1 MTPDVIIA
9 FFTLTFLEVVLG
21 IDNIIFISILASKF
35 PEKKRKKLMQSGL
48 ALAMIMRI
56 LLLLG
61 INWLIH
67 IQTILISVE
76 RSWFSAHISIQSL
89 ILLAGGLFLLYKST
103 HEIYQ
108 KVEEVEIFN
117 NVKSP
122 QSSVFKTLIQIVLI
136 DIVFSFDSILTAVGM
151 TNGISFAVW
160 IMISAIVVSIL
171 IMIGFAGPI
180 NQFINSHPSIQILG
194 LSFLLLIGFMLIT
207 EAAHLSHTSL
217 FGSTIGSIPK
227 GYLYFAI
234 AFSLGVEMINMKMRK
249 QK

>member
-9 FFTLTFLEVVLG
+9 FLTLTFLEVVLG

-35 PEKKRKKLMQSGL
+35 PEKNRKKLMQTGL

-67 IQTILISVE
+67 IQTVIISID
-76 RSWFSAHISIQSL
+76 RSWFNTQITLQSL
-89 ILLAGGLFLLYKST
+89 ILLVGGLFLLYKST

-108 KVEEVEIFN
+108 KVETVEALQAD
-117 NVKSP
+117 VPP
-122 QSSVFKTLIQIVLI
+122 QSSVFKALIQIVLI
-136 DIVFSFDSILTAVGM
+136 DLVFSFDSILTAVGM
-151 TNGISFAVW
+151 TNGIPFALW
-160 IMISAIVVSIL
+160 IMIGAIVLSIL

-180 NQFINSHPSIQILG
+180 NQFINIHPSIQILG

-234 AFSLGVEMINMKMRK
+234 AFSLGVEMINMKLRRR
-249 QK
+249 

>member
-9 FFTLTFLEVVLG
+9 FLTLTFLEVVLG

-35 PEKKRKKLMQSGL
+35 PVKNQKKLMQTGL

-67 IQTILISVE
+67 IQTVIISID
-76 RSWFSAHISIQSL
+76 RSWFNSQITLQSL
-89 ILLAGGLFLLYKST
+89 ILLVGGLFLLYKST

-108 KVEEVEIFN
+108 KVETVEALQADA
-117 NVKSP
+117 SP
-122 QSSVFKTLIQIVLI
+122 QSSVFKALIQIVLI
-136 DIVFSFDSILTAVGM
+136 DLVFSFDSILTAVGM
-151 TNGISFAVW
+151 TNGIPFALW
-160 IMISAIVVSIL
+160 IMIGAIVLSIL

-180 NQFINSHPSIQILG
+180 NQFINNHPSIQILG

-207 EAAHLSHTSL
+207 EAAHLSNTSL

-234 AFSLGVEMINMKMRK
+234 AFSLGVEMINMKLRK
-249 QK
+249 R

>member
-9 FFTLTFLEVVLG
+9 FLTLTFLEVVLG

-35 PEKKRKKLMQSGL
+35 PEKNQKKLMQTGL

-67 IQTILISVE
+67 IQTVIISID
-76 RSWFSAHISIQSL
+76 RSWFNAQITLQSL
-89 ILLAGGLFLLYKST
+89 ILLVGGLFLLYKST

-108 KVEEVEIFN
+108 KVETVEALQADA
-117 NVKSP
+117 SP
-122 QSSVFKTLIQIVLI
+122 QSSVFKALIQIVLI
-136 DIVFSFDSILTAVGM
+136 DLVFSFDSILTAVGM
-151 TNGISFAVW
+151 TNGIPFALW
-160 IMISAIVVSIL
+160 IMIGAIVLSIL

-180 NQFINSHPSIQILG
+180 NQFINNHPSIQILG

-207 EAAHLSHTSL
+207 EAAHLSNTSL

-234 AFSLGVEMINMKMRK
+234 AFSLGVEMINMKLRK
-249 QK
+249 R

>member
-9 FFTLTFLEVVLG
+9 FLTLTFLEVVLG

-35 PEKKRKKLMQSGL
+35 PEKNQKKLMQTGL

-67 IQTILISVE
+67 IQTVIISID
-76 RSWFSAHISIQSL
+76 RSWFNSQITLQSL
-89 ILLAGGLFLLYKST
+89 ILLVGGLFLLYKST

-108 KVEEVEIFN
+108 KVETVEALQADA
-117 NVKSP
+117 SP
-122 QSSVFKTLIQIVLI
+122 QSSVFKALIQIVLI
-136 DIVFSFDSILTAVGM
+136 DLVFSFDSILTAVGM
-151 TNGISFAVW
+151 TNGIPFALW
-160 IMISAIVVSIL
+160 IMIGAIVLSIL

-180 NQFINSHPSIQILG
+180 NQFINNHPSIQILG

-207 EAAHLSHTSL
+207 EAAHLSNTSL

-234 AFSLGVEMINMKMRK
+234 AFSLGVEMINMKLRK
-249 QK
+249 R

>member
-9 FFTLTFLEVVLG
+9 FLTLTFLEVVLG

-35 PEKKRKKLMQSGL
+35 PEKNRKKLMQTGL

-67 IQTILISVE
+67 IQTVIISID
-76 RSWFSAHISIQSL
+76 RSWFNSQITLQSL
-89 ILLAGGLFLLYKST
+89 ILLVGGLFLLYKST

-108 KVEEVEIFN
+108 KVETVEALQADA
-117 NVKSP
+117 SP
-122 QSSVFKTLIQIVLI
+122 QSSVFKALIQIVLI
-136 DIVFSFDSILTAVGM
+136 DLVFSFDSILTAVGM
-151 TNGISFAVW
+151 TNGIPFALW
-160 IMISAIVVSIL
+160 IMIGAIVLSIL
-171 IMIGFAGPI
+171 VMIGFAGPI
-180 NQFINSHPSIQILG
+180 NQFINIHPSIQILG

-234 AFSLGVEMINMKMRK
+234 AFSLGVEMINMKLRK
-249 QK
+249 R

>member
-9 FFTLTFLEVVLG
+9 FLTLTFLEVVLG

-35 PEKKRKKLMQSGL
+35 PEKNRKKLMQTGL

-67 IQTILISVE
+67 IQTVIISID
-76 RSWFSAHISIQSL
+76 RSWFNAQITLQSL
-89 ILLAGGLFLLYKST
+89 ILLVGGLFLLYKST

-108 KVEEVEIFN
+108 KVETVEALQAD
-117 NVKSP
+117 VPP
-122 QSSVFKTLIQIVLI
+122 QSSVFKSLIQIVLI
-136 DIVFSFDSILTAVGM
+136 DLVFSFDSILTAVGM
-151 TNGISFAVW
+151 TNGIPFALW
-160 IMISAIVVSIL
+160 IMIGAIVLSIL

-180 NQFINSHPSIQILG
+180 NQFINIHPSIQILG

-234 AFSLGVEMINMKMRK
+234 AFSLGVEMINMKLRRR
-249 QK
+249 

>member
-9 FFTLTFLEVVLG
+9 FLTLTFLEVVLG
-21 IDNIIFISILASKF
+21 IDNIIFISILVSKF
-35 PEKKRKKLMQSGL
+35 PEKNRKKLMQTGL

-67 IQTILISVE
+67 IQTVIISID
-76 RSWFSAHISIQSL
+76 RSWFNAQITLQSL
-89 ILLAGGLFLLYKST
+89 ILLVGGLFLLYKST

-108 KVEEVEIFN
+108 KVETVEALQAD
-117 NVKSP
+117 VPP
-122 QSSVFKTLIQIVLI
+122 QSSVFKALIQIVLI
-136 DIVFSFDSILTAVGM
+136 DLVFSFDSILTAVGM
-151 TNGISFAVW
+151 TNGIPFALW
-160 IMISAIVVSIL
+160 IMIGAIVLSIL

-180 NQFINSHPSIQILG
+180 NQFINIHPSIQILG

-234 AFSLGVEMINMKMRK
+234 AFSLGVEMINMKLRRR
-249 QK
+249 

>member
-9 FFTLTFLEVVLG
+9 FLTLTFLEVVLG

-35 PEKKRKKLMQSGL
+35 PEKNRKKLMQTGL

-67 IQTILISVE
+67 IQTVIISID
-76 RSWFSAHISIQSL
+76 RSWFNAQITLQSL
-89 ILLAGGLFLLYKST
+89 ILLVGGLFLLYKST

-108 KVEEVEIFN
+108 KVETVEALQAD
-117 NVKSP
+117 VPP
-122 QSSVFKTLIQIVLI
+122 QSSVFKALIQIVLI
-136 DIVFSFDSILTAVGM
+136 DLVFSFDSILTAVGM
-151 TNGISFAVW
+151 TNGIPFALW
-160 IMISAIVVSIL
+160 IMIGAIVLSIL
-171 IMIGFAGPI
+171 VMIGFAGPI
-180 NQFINSHPSIQILG
+180 NQFINIHPSIQILG

-234 AFSLGVEMINMKMRK
+234 AFSLGVEMINMKLRK
-249 QK
+249 R

>member
-9 FFTLTFLEVVLG
+9 FLTLTFLEVVLG

-35 PEKKRKKLMQSGL
+35 PEKNQKKLMQTGL

-67 IQTILISVE
+67 IQTVIISID
-76 RSWFSAHISIQSL
+76 RSWFNSQITLQSL
-89 ILLAGGLFLLYKST
+89 ILLVGGLFLLYKST

-108 KVEEVEIFN
+108 KVETVEALQAD
-117 NVKSP
+117 VPP
-122 QSSVFKTLIQIVLI
+122 QSSVFKALIQIVLI
-136 DIVFSFDSILTAVGM
+136 DLVFSFDSILTAVGM
-151 TNGISFAVW
+151 TNGIPFALW
-160 IMISAIVVSIL
+160 IMIGAIVLSIL

-180 NQFINSHPSIQILG
+180 NQFINNHPSIQILG

-207 EAAHLSHTSL
+207 EAAHLSNTSL

-234 AFSLGVEMINMKMRK
+234 AFSLGVEMINMKLRK
-249 QK
+249 R

>member
-9 FFTLTFLEVVLG
+9 FLTLTFLEVVLG

-35 PEKKRKKLMQSGL
+35 PEKNRKKLMQTGL

-67 IQTILISVE
+67 IQTVIISID
-76 RSWFSAHISIQSL
+76 RSWFNAQITLQSL
-89 ILLAGGLFLLYKST
+89 ILLVGGLFLLYKST

-108 KVEEVEIFN
+108 KVETVEALQAD
-117 NVKSP
+117 VPP
-122 QSSVFKTLIQIVLI
+122 QSSVFKALIQIVLI
-136 DIVFSFDSILTAVGM
+136 DLVFSFDSILTAVGM
-151 TNGISFAVW
+151 TNGIPFALW
-160 IMISAIVVSIL
+160 IMIGAIVLSIL

-180 NQFINSHPSIQILG
+180 NQFINIHPSIQILG

-234 AFSLGVEMINMKMRK
+234 AFSLGVEMINMKLRK
-249 QK
+249 R

>member
-9 FFTLTFLEVVLG
+9 FLTLTFLEVVLG

-35 PEKKRKKLMQSGL
+35 PEKNRKKLMQTGL

-67 IQTILISVE
+67 IQTVIISID
-76 RSWFSAHISIQSL
+76 RSWFNAQITLQSL
-89 ILLAGGLFLLYKST
+89 ILLVGGLFLLYKST

-108 KVEEVEIFN
+108 KVETVEALQADAP
-117 NVKSP
+117 P
-122 QSSVFKTLIQIVLI
+122 QSSVFKALIQIVLI
-136 DIVFSFDSILTAVGM
+136 DLVFSFDSILTAVGM
-151 TNGISFAVW
+151 TNGIPFALW
-160 IMISAIVVSIL
+160 IMIGAIVLSIL

-180 NQFINSHPSIQILG
+180 NQFINTHPSIQILG

-217 FGSTIGSIPK
+217 FGSTIGPIPK

-234 AFSLGVEMINMKMRK
+234 AFSLGVEMINMKLRK
-249 QK
+249 R

>member
-1 MTPDVIIA
+1 MTSDVIIA
-9 FFTLTFLEVVLG
+9 FLTLTFLEVVLG

-35 PEKKRKKLMQSGL
+35 PEKNRKKLMQTGL

-67 IQTILISVE
+67 IQTVIISID
-76 RSWFSAHISIQSL
+76 RSWFNAQITLQSL
-89 ILLAGGLFLLYKST
+89 ILLVGGLFLLYKST

-108 KVEEVEIFN
+108 KVETVEALHAD
-117 NVKSP
+117 VPP
-122 QSSVFKTLIQIVLI
+122 QSSVFKALIQIVLI
-136 DIVFSFDSILTAVGM
+136 DLVFSFDSILTAVGM
-151 TNGISFAVW
+151 TNGIPFALW
-160 IMISAIVVSIL
+160 IMIGAIVLSIL

-180 NQFINSHPSIQILG
+180 NQFINIHPSIQILG

-234 AFSLGVEMINMKMRK
+234 AFSLGVEMINMKLRRR
-249 QK
+249 

>member
-9 FFTLTFLEVVLG
+9 FLTLTFLEVVLG

-35 PEKKRKKLMQSGL
+35 PEKNQKKLMQTGL

-67 IQTILISVE
+67 IQTVIISID
-76 RSWFSAHISIQSL
+76 RSWFNSQITLQSL
-89 ILLAGGLFLLYKST
+89 ILLVGGLFLLYKST

-108 KVEEVEIFN
+108 KVETVEALQAD
-117 NVKSP
+117 VPP
-122 QSSVFKTLIQIVLI
+122 QSSVFKALIQIVLI
-136 DIVFSFDSILTAVGM
+136 DLVFSFDSILTAVGM
-151 TNGISFAVW
+151 TNGIPFALW
-160 IMISAIVVSIL
+160 IMIGAIVLSIL

-180 NQFINSHPSIQILG
+180 NQFINNHPSIQILG

-234 AFSLGVEMINMKMRK
+234 AFSLGVEMINMKLRK
-249 QK
+249 R

>member
-9 FFTLTFLEVVLG
+9 FLTLTFLEVVLG

-35 PEKKRKKLMQSGL
+35 PEKNRKKLMQTGL

-67 IQTILISVE
+67 IQTVIISID
-76 RSWFSAHISIQSL
+76 RSWFNAQITLQSL
-89 ILLAGGLFLLYKST
+89 ILLVGGLFLLYKST

-108 KVEEVEIFN
+108 KVETVEALQADAA
-117 NVKSP
+117 P
-122 QSSVFKTLIQIVLI
+122 QSSVFKALIQIVLI
-136 DIVFSFDSILTAVGM
+136 DLVFSFDSILTAVGM
-151 TNGISFAVW
+151 TNGIPFALW
-160 IMISAIVVSIL
+160 IMIGAIVLSIL

-180 NQFINSHPSIQILG
+180 NQFINTHPSIQILG

-234 AFSLGVEMINMKMRK
+234 AFSLGVEMINMKLRK
-249 QK
+249 R

>member
-1 MTPDVIIA
+1 MTPDIIIA
-9 FFTLTFLEVVLG
+9 FLTLTFLEVVLG

-35 PEKKRKKLMQSGL
+35 PEKNRKKLMQTGL

-67 IQTILISVE
+67 IQTVIISID
-76 RSWFSAHISIQSL
+76 RSWFNAQITLQSL
-89 ILLAGGLFLLYKST
+89 ILLVGGLFLLYKST

-108 KVEEVEIFN
+108 KVETVEALQAD
-117 NVKSP
+117 VPP
-122 QSSVFKTLIQIVLI
+122 QSSVFKALIQIVLI
-136 DIVFSFDSILTAVGM
+136 DLVFSFDSILTAVGM
-151 TNGISFAVW
+151 TNGIPFALW
-160 IMISAIVVSIL
+160 IMIGAIVLSIL

-180 NQFINSHPSIQILG
+180 NQFINIHPSIQILG

-234 AFSLGVEMINMKMRK
+234 AFSLGVEMINMKLRRR
-249 QK
+249 

>member
-9 FFTLTFLEVVLG
+9 FLTLTFLEVVLG

-35 PEKKRKKLMQSGL
+35 PEKNRKKLMQTGL

-67 IQTILISVE
+67 IQTVIISID
-76 RSWFSAHISIQSL
+76 RSWFNAQITLQSL
-89 ILLAGGLFLLYKST
+89 ILLVGGLFLLYKST

-108 KVEEVEIFN
+108 KVETVEALQAD
-117 NVKSP
+117 VPP
-122 QSSVFKTLIQIVLI
+122 QSSVFKALIQIVLI
-136 DIVFSFDSILTAVGM
+136 DLVFSFDSILTAVGM
-151 TNGISFAVW
+151 TNGIPFALW
-160 IMISAIVVSIL
+160 IMIGAIVLSIL

-180 NQFINSHPSIQILG
+180 NQFINIHPSIQILG

-234 AFSLGVEMINMKMRK
+234 AFSLGVEMINMKLRK
-249 QK
+249 Q

>member
-9 FFTLTFLEVVLG
+9 FLTLTFLEVVLG

-35 PEKKRKKLMQSGL
+35 PEKNRKKLMQTGL

-67 IQTILISVE
+67 IQTVIISID
-76 RSWFSAHISIQSL
+76 RSWFNAQITLQSL
-89 ILLAGGLFLLYKST
+89 ILLVGGLFLLYKST

-108 KVEEVEIFN
+108 KVETVEALQAD
-117 NVKSP
+117 VPP
-122 QSSVFKTLIQIVLI
+122 QSSVFKALIQIVLI
-136 DIVFSFDSILTAVGM
+136 DLVFSFDSILTAVGM
-151 TNGISFAVW
+151 TNGIPFALW
-160 IMISAIVVSIL
+160 IMIGAIVISIL

-180 NQFINSHPSIQILG
+180 NQFINIHPSIQILG

-234 AFSLGVEMINMKMRK
+234 AFSLGVEMINMKLRRR
-249 QK
+249 

>member
-9 FFTLTFLEVVLG
+9 FLTLTFLEVVLG

-35 PEKKRKKLMQSGL
+35 PEKNRKKLMQTGL

-67 IQTILISVE
+67 IQTVIISID
-76 RSWFSAHISIQSL
+76 RSWFNAQITLQSL
-89 ILLAGGLFLLYKST
+89 ILLVGGLFLLYKST

-108 KVEEVEIFN
+108 KVETVEALQAD
-117 NVKSP
+117 VPP
-122 QSSVFKTLIQIVLI
+122 QSSVFKALIQIVLI
-136 DIVFSFDSILTAVGM
+136 DLVFSFDSILTAVGM
-151 TNGISFAVW
+151 TNGIPFALW
-160 IMISAIVVSIL
+160 IMIGAIVLSIL

-180 NQFINSHPSIQILG
+180 NQFINIHPSIQILG

-234 AFSLGVEMINMKMRK
+234 AFSLGVEMINMKLRRR
-249 QK
+249 